1 MIARDTDAATHV
13 AQIAAARRLG
23 PDGRVRIA
31 VEMSEATRRIS
42 IEGLLRRRPELT
54 EREAM
59 AILLRASTR
68 GNR

>member
-1 MIARDTDAATHV
+1 MIARDTDAAARV

-59 AILLRASTR
+59 AIVLRAYTR